1 MTVGQ
6 RGFDHSDWCIL
17 EKSCICSS
25 PEQRHHAILYI
36 YTYNY
41 HIMHGS
47 AIPWPWIKSP
57 FRPTYKYACTAKAL
71 FSGTKA
77 GWIEPGGTD
86 LVVRCHR
93 VWCTALWNNTFLLV
107 LEMRKTRL
115 KAALDSIHAEPRTLC
130 RQHNHR
136 TVSVFLRS
144 VAVVSFY
151 FIKIAQLQ
159 MDFRR
164 AGCASS
170 SALDPHQERSPRSP
184 RSPRDGPMPQV
195 LQAMEWGSIN
205 TRLTG
210 NVG

>member
-1 MTVGQ
+1 LRKAAFVAPQNKGIMLYY
-6 RGFDHSDWCIL
+6 I
-17 EKSCICSS
+17 
-25 PEQRHHAILYI
+25 YI

-57 FRPTYKYACTAKAL
+57 CRPTYKYACTAKAL

-130 RQHNHR
+130 RQHNQ

-144 VAVVSFY
+144 VAVLSFY

-170 SALDPHQERSPRSP
+170 SALLRTRNAAHGHHGRLGMGPCRRCFKTWNGDPSKPDSL
-184 RSPRDGPMPQV
+184 GM
-195 LQAMEWGSIN
+195 
-205 TRLTG
+205 
-210 NVG
+210 